1 MVAPPAMTTPFRKP
15 RRCNAAGSSVMVNP
29 PVFLALQARGL
40 KFLYQCKKRLL
51 HRRDIIQIAR
61 SGAYAWRICLS
72 SKRRRQQSPA
82 VARAQWSRSRS
93 ARTRRHPTVNYS
105 AMGFSRK
112 LVWYRI
118 EGSLCDRSADAYFAA
133 EKRLS
138 NEFDDTIGWAPAT
151 RLPAG
156 AGAAA
161 VSVSVTDG
169 FSGGR
174 AVASFVSA
182 FGAAVFGIDASFRLA
197 STVFGLVGTGAGAAA
212 VAVV

>member
-1 MVAPPAMTTPFRKP
+1 M
-15 RRCNAAGSSVMVNP
+15 
-29 PVFLALQARGL
+29 
-40 KFLYQCKKRLL
+40 
-51 HRRDIIQIAR
+51 
-61 SGAYAWRICLS
+61 
-72 SKRRRQQSPA
+72 
-82 VARAQWSRSRS
+82 
-93 ARTRRHPTVNYS
+93 NYS

-212 VAVV
+212 VAVVSAVAPPRPTLRARLLKKPSDSELDWAAGAADATRVAGADAAGVIEATSGSSGAET